1 MKCLKCIHYE
11 DCEREEHI
19 DEHLMKSG
27 CGDFKKEIDYTTWF
41 FIILDSILAGFGV
54 WLIIQF
60 FKL

>member
-19 DEHLMKSG
+19 DEHLMKNG

-41 FIILDSILAGFGV
+41 FIILDSILAGFGL
-54 WLIIQF
+54 WLLIQF